1 MAGGMVLLVTHQGD
15 VALDLIGEQRQ
26 EVHLLTQV
34 FIVSPEKPGVVPVFA
49 QLMADGLGRAELL
62 LVAII
67 DTGLRECRL
76 QGVLGKALAP

>member
-34 FIVSPEKPGVVPVFA
+34 FIVGPEKPPVVPVFA
-49 QLMADGLGRAELL
+49 QLVADCLGRAELL
-62 LVAII
+62 LVAIL
-67 DTGLRECRL
+67 DTGLCECRL
-76 QGVLGKALAP
+76 QGILGKALAP